1 MLTPR
6 YHIAAEYYRHN
17 KSAVAKKADH
27 VTVAE
32 VPDVVVSKDEK
43 KQPANAVVEIAD
55 DEGSSGDSSQCS
67 SSSNSSE
74 T

>member
-6 YHIAAEYYRHN
+6 YHIATEYYRHN
-17 KSAVAKKADH
+17 KSAVAKKAEA
-27 VTVAE
+27 VAE
-32 VPDVVVSKDEK
+32 VPDVTVSKDEI
-43 KQPANAVVEIAD
+43 KQPAKAVVEIAD
-55 DEGSSGDSSQCS
+55 DSDGSSGDSSQCS